1 MSLKW
6 NLCSCNTY
14 RTYRTYHIQCRNIN
28 AAPHSRWWCVILQV
42 WYYYLMRSS
51 IFFIKMHFQHFFA
64 LQSRPFCG
72 IFFGV
77 YMFRNNTT
85 NAKHSPRIQ
94 TGHCSLILFPFRQF
108 SFCFLSF
115 CLSLWLPKFPL
126 LIRLLIRFF
135 LLDANGFLYFSTN
148 ELAVWIYCTDFGD
161 PPFWFS
167 YIQS

>member
-14 RTYRTYHIQCRNIN
+14 RTYHIQCTNIN

-72 IFFGV
+72 LFSV
-77 YMFRNNTT
+77 YTCFETTLPMRNTRLEFKL
-85 NAKHSPRIQ
+85 AI
-94 TGHCSLILFPFRQF
+94 
-108 SFCFLSF
+108 FLSHSF
-115 CLSLWLPKFPL
+115 HFDSFLFVFWAFVYRCDCLNFRFWFAYLFG
-126 LIRLLIRFF
+126 FF

-148 ELAVWIYCTDFGD
+148 KLAVWIYCTDFGD